1 MVAETYN
8 KLKAGFTVGKKPNGG
23 KEARRQIKYTM
34 AYDGFAA
41 KLAEVFNKPT
51 YLSEDVAMPEVVRR
65 LVKKESNH
73 ENLYIFDRG
82 LSSLKNF
89 DDITTDGVKF
99 VGRIKTGR
107 RMEVARSLMDENTET
122 DLGNLELTDD
132 VVVRLYDSENK
143 RFSESEYRIVKARF
157 KIPRDTTRTANKG
170 KVKKV
175 EDEVYFITNG
185 MDLTAKQVAD
195 VYKRRWDI
203 EVFFKFLKQNLSFS
217 HFISTSEN
225 GIKVIL
231 YMTLITA
238 MLVMIYKRENELGYT
253 MAKFRFFME
262 MQSWVGVLMV
272 VINGGDLS
280 KAAYRKILMRTR
292 IP

>member
-1 MVAETYN
+1 M
-8 KLKAGFTVGKKPNGG
+8 
-23 KEARRQIKYTM
+23 
-34 AYDGFAA
+34 
-41 KLAEVFNKPT
+41 
-51 YLSEDVAMPEVVRR
+51 EVV
-65 LVKKESNH
+65 
-73 ENLYIFDRG
+73 
-82 LSSLKNF
+82 
-89 DDITTDGVKF
+89 
-99 VGRIKTGR
+99 
-107 RMEVARSLMDENTET
+107 RSLMDENTET

-157 KIPRDTTRTANKG
+157 KIPRDTTRPANKG
-170 KVKKV
+170 KIRKV
-175 EDEVYFITNG
+175 ENEVYFITNELK
-185 MDLTAKQVAD
+185 LTARQIAD
-195 VYKRRWDI
+195 IYKKRWDI

-262 MQSWVGVLMV
+262 MQSWVGALMV

-280 KAAYRKILMRTR
+280 KTAYRKILMRTR